1 MPPDPVLSLSGWPG
15 RLGSQLL
22 CPAGASG
29 VAQVLPN
36 SPGLYPPDSQCSPGQ
51 HFHRRPPAR
60 GVAMATPSAVRQ
72 TDSPGTLRGAGIPGV
87 FVRLAASPGSG
98 APRAVPGARAS
109 SHGPSVSK
117 QAKDPSPVRLVPR
130 PPPRPAPP
138 ETVLVPMSGR
148 LPGSLWCGCFVLRL
162 GSGDT
167 LPLSVSSPLLVGR
180 EVHGVLQE
188 AWGRAGPGAF
198 AVQRPFA

>member
-1 MPPDPVLSLSGWPG
+1 MWLRSFLTHRACTRRTVNVPLASTSTAGPQPGVWPWPPP
-15 RLGSQLL
+15 LL
-22 CPAGASG
+22 C
-29 VAQVLPN
+29 
-36 SPGLYPPDSQCSPGQ
+36 
-51 HFHRRPPAR
+51 
-60 GVAMATPSAVRQ
+60 VRQ
-72 TDSPGTLRGAGIPGV
+72 TPLGHCGGGGSRGCSCALPPPRGQVCTAPAGP
-87 FVRLAASPGSG
+87 G

-109 SHGPSVSK
+109 SHGPSVSQ

-167 LPLSVSSPLLVGR
+167 LPPSVSPPLLVGR

>member
-1 MPPDPVLSLSGWPG
+1 MWLRSFLTHRACTRRTVSVPLASTSTAGPQPGVWPWPPP
-15 RLGSQLL
+15 LL
-22 CPAGASG
+22 C
-29 VAQVLPN
+29 
-36 SPGLYPPDSQCSPGQ
+36 
-51 HFHRRPPAR
+51 
-60 GVAMATPSAVRQ
+60 VRQ
-72 TDSPGTLRGAGIPGV
+72 TPLGHCGGGIPGV

-167 LPLSVSSPLLVGR
+167 LPPSVSSPLLVGR